1 MCVTKCILMI
11 CARIDVVHRLASA
24 QMRCLAAACLLFLLP
39 VLVSPHAGAH
49 VLQTNCSPDLLSAYE
64 GGGCREFVFE
74 IICDEGPQGYCWTR
88 ICEIDGVRWEGEC
101 HGYEE

>member
-1 MCVTKCILMI
+1 MSVTKWIPTI
-11 CARIDVVHRLASA
+11 CARIGIIHRLASA
-24 QMRCLAAACLLFLLP
+24 KVRFLAVACFLFLLP
-39 VLVSPHAGAH
+39 ASVSPHAKAH
-49 VLQTNCSPDLLSAYE
+49 VLQTNCYPDLLSGYE

-101 HGYEE
+101 HGYDQ